1 MPDRLTADAIRHG
14 IADRL
19 FADSLQMPL
28 PVAADGGVFLSGNG
42 TPVCAEH
49 GALAGPSSGGQR
61 VQDADGS
68 TDAGG
73 LSQTA
78 GTGRIE
84 DFNHNDRFQSVRS
97 YGMKRMIGM
106 NRFRHGRRIG
116 NRCKYRLRG
125 SLWRSHKRRVPE
137 QREAAPGLRESLLGY
152 AADFSGSGTRVSG
165 SISGSAGI
173 SCGTC
178 CGSYG
183 IGSGISTMLRI
194 GTVPCED
201 AGVGAGSAVI
211 RVGCRCDVLRTFDMT

>member
-1 MPDRLTADAIRHG
+1 
-14 IADRL
+14 
-19 FADSLQMPL
+19 MPL

-165 SISGSAGI
+165 SISGFAGDKLRLRHL
-173 SCGTC
+173 
-178 CGSYG
+178 
-183 IGSGISTMLRI
+183 LRI
-194 GTVPCED
+194 VRNRLRNRRGALHRCRSARRCGRRGRKCRVP
-201 AGVGAGSAVI
+201 V
-211 RVGCRCDVLRTFDMT
+211 